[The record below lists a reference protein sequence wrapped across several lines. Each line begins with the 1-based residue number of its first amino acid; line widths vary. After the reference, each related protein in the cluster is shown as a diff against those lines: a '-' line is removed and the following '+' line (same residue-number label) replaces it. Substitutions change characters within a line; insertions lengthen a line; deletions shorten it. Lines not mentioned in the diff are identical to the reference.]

1 MFTYELDKQLQ
12 DAAKKVEQAVEHVK
26 QVNEFWFNSV
36 VSTWK
41 TLLKTK

>member
-1 MFTYELDKQLQ
+1 MFEFEKQYKE
-12 DAAKKVEQAVEHVK
+12 AVKSVEQAVEHIK

-36 VSTWK
+36 LSTWK